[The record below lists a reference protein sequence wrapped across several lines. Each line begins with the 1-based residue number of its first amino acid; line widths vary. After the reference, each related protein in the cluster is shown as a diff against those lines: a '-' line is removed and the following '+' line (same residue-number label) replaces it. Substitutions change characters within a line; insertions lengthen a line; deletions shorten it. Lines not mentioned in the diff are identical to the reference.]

1 MFHLAKWLNTG
12 LEIMTLISL
21 PNQGHH
27 DVLLDEKGINYRKS
41 IGISPGTKDQQRI
54 RGIPAVGLAPQVPA
68 GPHTNNMLPSWLLFS
83 HLWNQPNENLTED
96 EGSAYS
102 SSTTPSSSS
111 TFVGVSAGGNKNI
124 QKFQLIE
131 GPAQRSS
138 EHIKRL
144 LLDKRNR
151 QKAKLTPKPAFL
163 PGTAKCEQRH
173 EEAIKH
179 HQSSPVQN
187 DIFLANLTSLN
198 LFHPLVPNRAMPQEV
213 PFRAC
218 NDMDLFC
225 AWRQERC
232 AISSRNARTITST
245 SSRSTVDV
253 SSIAM
258 CCEFLKPLSRLQVEL
273 R

>member
-1 MFHLAKWLNTG
+1 MDFEKLLFDFSVYS
-12 LEIMTLISL
+12 LIIYYYIYISL
-21 PNQGHH
+21 YFLV
-27 DVLLDEKGINYRKS
+27 D
-41 IGISPGTKDQQRI
+41 KD
-54 RGIPAVGLAPQVPA
+54 
-68 GPHTNNMLPSWLLFS
+68 MLPSWLLFS

-124 QKFQLIE
+124 QK

-232 AISSRNARTITST
+232 AISSRNAKLEWKLLDEDARKLWNKRKKLF
-245 SSRSTVDV
+245 SRS
-253 SSIAM
+253 SWSN
-258 CCEFLKPLSRLQVEL
+258 
-273 R
+273 